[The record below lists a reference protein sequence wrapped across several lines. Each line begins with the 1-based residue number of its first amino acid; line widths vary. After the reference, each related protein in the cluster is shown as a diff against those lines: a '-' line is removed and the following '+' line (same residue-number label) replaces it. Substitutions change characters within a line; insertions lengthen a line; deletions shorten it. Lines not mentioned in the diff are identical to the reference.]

1 MTRYERGWRDA
12 IEAAAEALK
21 TANVSGT
28 ADAKAHWSN
37 AGDALRYMLKRGDL
51 DPPKPEPR

>member
-1 MTRYERGWRDA
+1 VTRYERGWRDA
-12 IEAAAEALK
+12 IEAAASALN
-21 TANVSGT
+21 TANVSGP

-37 AGDALRYMLKRGDL
+37 AGDALRMSKRGDL